1 MAVPL
6 QRHSQPT
13 DLPFRPDVKLPHE
26 ATNNTHSQDAT
37 DTLFWL
43 IGSPKLSPVT
53 TQPAMATLPSAT
65 AGDHIRELEGFH
77 CSLEWLFS
85 VFALVFFFFCLC
97 KWLHHFIKCGARFLC
112 LQIMRS
118 FPTYWKQHNSS
129 RALKIKKQQLIPTWT
144 ATYLGGL
151 CDEFWKMNDS
161 TKYDL
166 ATNTHTTSS
175 PYGERNGSH
184 RVEQTGGHQRKP
196 SRSPEV
202 ERHF

>member
-85 VFALVFFFFCLC
+85 VFALVFFLFV
-97 KWLHHFIKCGARFLC
+97 
-112 LQIMRS
+112 QV
-118 FPTYWKQHNSS
+118 
-129 RALKIKKQQLIPTWT
+129 
-144 ATYLGGL
+144 
-151 CDEFWKMNDS
+151 
-161 TKYDL
+161 
-166 ATNTHTTSS
+166 TTSLYQMWREIFMS
-175 PYGERNGSH
+175 ANNAILSNVLKTTQQQQGTKNKEATTNSHVDSNIFGRFVRWILKNEWLDEIWFGNKHTHDIVAVWWAKWVPPGRTNGRTSA
-184 RVEQTGGHQRKP
+184 KP
-196 SRSPEV
+196 V
-202 ERHF
+202 K